1 MISMPKEEI
10 EMFCPTSRQDLRQ
23 WLEENHR
30 LKSAVWLVLYKKKAS
45 GTTIS
50 WSELVDEALCFG
62 WIDSVR
68 RPIDAEKFMQF
79 LSPRKPKGTWS
90 KVNKEKI
97 IQLISEGLMTEAGLE
112 VIEKAKK
119 NGSWTILDEV
129 EEVIIPADLVAAL
142 KLKPDAEEYF
152 VGFSKSVKKL
162 LLSWLVFA
170 KQASTR
176 EKRINEIVES
186 ASQNTKPKQFR

>member
-1 MISMPKEEI
+1 MPKEEV
-10 EMFCPTSRQDLRQ
+10 ELFCPTSRQDLRR
-23 WLEENHR
+23 WLEENHHS
-30 LKSAVWLVLYKKKAS
+30 KTAVWLVLYKKNAS
-45 GTTIS
+45 GLSIS

-68 RPIDAEKFMQF
+68 RPIDDEKFMQF

-97 IQLISEGLMTEAGLE
+97 IQLMADGLMTDAGIK
-112 VIEKAKK
+112 VIEKAKQ

-129 EEVIIPADLVAAL
+129 EEMTIPADLEAAL
-142 KLKPDAEEYF
+142 KSAPDAEEYF
-152 VGFSKSVKKL
+152 LGLSKSVRKSL
-162 LLSWLVFA
+162 LQWLVFA

-176 EKRINEIVES
+176 QKRINEIVES
-186 ASQNTKPKQFR
+186 ASLKTKPKQFR

>member
-1 MISMPKEEI
+1 MPKEEI
-10 EMFCPTSRQDLRQ
+10 EIFCPTSRQDLRR
-23 WLEENHR
+23 WLEENHHSKTA
-30 LKSAVWLVLYKKKAS
+30 LWLVLNKKKAS

-68 RPIDAEKFMQF
+68 RPIDSDKFMQF

-97 IQLISEGLMTEAGLE
+97 TQLISEGLMTDVGLK
-112 VIEKAKK
+112 VIERAKE

-129 EEVIIPADLVAAL
+129 EEMIIPIDLAAAL
-142 KLKPDAEEYF
+142 KSEPEAEEYF
-152 VGFSKSVKKL
+152 MGLSKSVRKL
-162 LLSWLVFA
+162 LLTWLVFA
-170 KQASTR
+170 KQDSTR
-176 EKRINEIVES
+176 QKRLNEIVES
-186 ASQNTKPKQFR
+186 ASLKMKPKQFK